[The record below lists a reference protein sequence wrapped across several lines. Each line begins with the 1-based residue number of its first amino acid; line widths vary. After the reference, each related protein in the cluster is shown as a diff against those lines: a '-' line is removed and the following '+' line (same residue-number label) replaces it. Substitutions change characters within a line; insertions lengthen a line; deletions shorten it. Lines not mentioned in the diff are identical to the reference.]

1 MNKFAVLGIVLV
13 LILVGGVAYKQF
25 VGSADAPIETGVVKE
40 YTIISKKLEWRF
52 EPESI
57 EVEQGDRIIA
67 TVINEDNF
75 DHGFAIDAF
84 GISQRLPAN
93 GTIVVEFVATK
104 SGEFPFYCSVSC
116 SSSDNPSFGLQNGEV
131 QTGPYAGTFQGHFEH
146 VGKFVV
152 KMLLTVGILNEEEN

>member
-1 MNKFAVLGIVLV
+1 MNKFVIIGIVLV
-13 LILVGGVAYKQF
+13 GILVAGVLYKQF
-25 VGSADAPIETGVVKE
+25 IGSSDAPIETGVVKE
-40 YTIISKKLEWRF
+40 FTVVSKKLEWAF

-57 EVEQGDRIIA
+57 EVEQGDRIKVK
-67 TVINEDNF
+67 VINEDNF

-93 GTIVVEFVATK
+93 GTIDVEFVATK

-116 SSSDNPSFGLQNGEV
+116 SSSENSSFGLADGKV
-131 QTGPYAGTFQGHFEH
+131 QTGKYAGEVRDHFDH

-152 KMLLTVGILNEEEN
+152 KALQAAASAVGIE